1 MRFKIDENMATEVA
15 VFLRSQ
21 GHDAMSVVEQ
31 DMAGAEDPELAAVI
45 QGEQRI
51 LATLD
56 LDFADIRRY
65 PPSEYA
71 GLLVFRVRRRD
82 PDSLLGIWKQ
92 LLIYLEQ
99 QEVAGEL
106 WIVEDHGIRRRE
118 A

>member
-1 MRFKIDENMATEVA
+1 MRFKINENMATEIA

-21 GHDAMSVVEQ
+21 GHDAMSVVEK
-31 DMAGAEDPELAAVI
+31 DMAGAEVPELAAVI

-82 PDSLLGIWKQ
+82 PDSLLGLNGNDSPNNQRHYGYCWHANVGCDI
-92 LLIYLEQ
+92 
-99 QEVAGEL
+99 
-106 WIVEDHGIRRRE
+106 
-118 A
+118 